1 LEHIS
6 GHMKEEEVIWNSQHG
21 FNKSK
26 SYLMKLVVF
35 CSKMT
40 EFVDERKAVDVIL
53 GKFIKEV

>member
-1 LEHIS
+1 
-6 GHMKEEEVIWNSQHG
+6 MKEEEVIWNSQHG